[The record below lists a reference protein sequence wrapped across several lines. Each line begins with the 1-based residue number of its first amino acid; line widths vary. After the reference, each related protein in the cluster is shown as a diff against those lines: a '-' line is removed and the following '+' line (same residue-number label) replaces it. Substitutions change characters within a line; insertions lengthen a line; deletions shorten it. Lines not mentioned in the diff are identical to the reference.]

1 MKCLLML
8 KNNITAYTNH
18 VKKTCNFAWWTTVCG
33 FSATSTSSDHFF
45 LNLSDENHTQKT
57 RN

>member
-1 MKCLLML
+1 ML